1 MLRLRDL
8 SDLVDSLSIQ
18 VAFVFDTLRVGRYP
32 CCADIK

>member
-8 SDLVDSLSIQ
+8 SDRVDSLSIQ

-32 CCADIK
+32 YGTDIK